1 MIELLRNR
9 ARHRDIDRFSQSRK
23 FFERI
28 LDAPFVTTPLNS
40 NEERVFSRLLG
51 V

>member
-1 MIELLRNR
+1 MVELLRNR
-9 ARHRDIDRFSQSRK
+9 ARHRDIDRFGQSRK
-23 FFERI
+23 FLQRI
-28 LDAPFVTTPLNS
+28 LDAPIVTTSLDS